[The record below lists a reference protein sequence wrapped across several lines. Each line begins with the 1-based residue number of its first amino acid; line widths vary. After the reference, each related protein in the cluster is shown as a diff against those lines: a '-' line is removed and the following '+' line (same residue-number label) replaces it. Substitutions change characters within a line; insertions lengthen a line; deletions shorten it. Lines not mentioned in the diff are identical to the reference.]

1 VIRIKLLALHV
12 ALSGSSFRSLKHVYG
27 LFLSIFRLAELV
39 PNPGV
44 PNFFTPLPFGLGG
57 LQMCPYPKGEDFV
70 KATYDI
76 DFADSAWA
84 QLGYA
89 SIFMG
94 AFLFFA
100 IRALANID
108 HSSLAAIQVR
118 HC

>member
-1 VIRIKLLALHV
+1 MYVHH
-12 ALSGSSFRSLKHVYG
+12 LS
-27 LFLSIFRLAELV
+27 ELV

-57 LQMCPYPKGEDFV
+57 LQMCPDPKGEDFV

-100 IRALANID
+100 VRALANID
-108 HSSLAAIQVR
+108 HSSLAAIQVPSLFR
-118 HC
+118 RLLPSPIKLMYLSSHLCTAR

>member
-1 VIRIKLLALHV
+1 M
-12 ALSGSSFRSLKHVYG
+12 
-27 LFLSIFRLAELV
+27 V

-57 LQMCPYPKGEDFV
+57 LQLCPFPKGEDFV

-89 SIFMG
+89 AIFMG
-94 AFLFFA
+94 GFLFFA

-108 HSSLAAIQVR
+108 HSSLAAIQV
-118 HC
+118 